1 MYRFAMLELRHLR
14 SLIAIADSGRINA
27 AAEAVH
33 LTPSAL
39 SHQLRALERHY
50 GMPLLLR
57 DARGLRFTPA
67 GERMLALARQVR
79 EAQTAAEMDLQ
90 RIQGDTQG
98 SLRLVLECHT
108 CFEWLMP
115 VLDAFRQRWP
125 DVEVDLVSG
134 FHRDPETLL
143 SKGKADVV
151 IGARRAPGR
160 QWASL
165 PLFRFEILLAL
176 PPGHALAARRTV
188 RAEDLRGETLITY
201 PAPDARIDLVREVLQ
216 PAGISLPRRTA
227 ELTIAIL
234 QLVASRRGI
243 AALPNWALKPSI
255 DSGYVQARRI
265 GARGL
270 WSELHATV
278 PRELALRPY
287 VGDLVEM
294 IRQRVAT
301 HLDGVQLL

>member
-1 MYRFAMLELRHLR
+1 MLELRHLR
-14 SLIAIADSGRINA
+14 SLLAIAETGRINA
-27 AAEAVH
+27 AAQTVH

-39 SHQLRALERHY
+39 SHQLRALEDHY
-50 GMPLLLR
+50 GMLLMLR

-67 GERMLALARQVR
+67 GERLLALARHMI
-79 EAQTAAEMDLQ
+79 EAQTAAERDLQ
-90 RIQGDTQG
+90 RIQGDTSG

-125 DVEVDLVSG
+125 DVEIDLVSG
-134 FHRDPETLL
+134 FHRDPLTLL
-143 SKGKADVV
+143 SKDKADVV
-151 IGARRAPGR
+151 IGARRGTGR
-160 QWASL
+160 SWATL

-176 PPGHALAARRTV
+176 PPGHALAARRSV
-188 RAEDLRGETLITY
+188 RAQDLQGETLITY
-201 PAPDARIDLVREVLQ
+201 PAPDEHIDLIREVLQ
-216 PAGISLPRRTA
+216 PAGIQLARRTA

-234 QLVASRRGI
+234 QLVASRRGV

-255 DSGYVQARRI
+255 DSGYVVARRI
-265 GARGL
+265 GVRGL

-278 PRELALRPY
+278 PRELAQRSY
-287 VGDLVEM
+287 VHDLVEM
-294 IRQRVAT
+294 ARHSVAT